1 MAKFLNV
8 EAVMIF
14 GMGFATNSMNIPILV
29 GKVSICCQVSSAVLF
44 IRITLSGKSSIRSV
58 AKKVIFL
65 TSKSLD
71 KHINI
76 VIVMIPVTELPD

>member
-1 MAKFLNV
+1 MNFYLGTLDKHKELEELMAKFLNV

-58 AKKVIFL
+58 AKKGHFLNIKIFG
-65 TSKSLD
+65 
-71 KHINI
+71 
-76 VIVMIPVTELPD
+76 